1 MSTFSHW
8 RAWLVAAMIFVFGV
22 AVGGTGAVVIG
33 LRQFRQ
39 FMQNPAEARG
49 PADRAAERIGA
60 DLTKTLQLTPEQSAR
75 TQAIL
80 NDTAGNL
87 KTIRVRAGLR
97 AAVELRASIE
107 RLSAEMPPEKRAE
120 FRQLIKRRF
129 ERLGLQPSETP
140 ATPP

>member
-1 MSTFSHW
+1 MTSFSHW

-80 NDTAGNL
+80 NETAGNL
-87 KTIRVRAGLR
+87 RTIRVRAGLR
-97 AAVELRASIE
+97 AAVELRASVE
-107 RLSAEMPPEKRAE
+107 RLSAEMPPEKRDE
-120 FRQLIKRRF
+120 FRRLIRSRF
-129 ERLGLQPSETP
+129 ERIGLQTTQAPT
-140 ATPP
+140 TPP